1 MEFLQPGP
9 GDAVDAAPVEDLRA
23 RLRALPT
30 FPEDLPALDPG
41 AAPDDPA
48 MLFLRWLGDAAADGT
63 PAPHATVLATADA
76 QGRVSARNVILTDL
90 DDDGW
95 HFSTHRSSP
104 KAADLAANP
113 RAALTF
119 FWPAHGRQVRL
130 TGVVRDV
137 GAEASV
143 FLARSEASR
152 VGTLV
157 GHQSEPLPSLED
169 YAAAYA
175 RTEERVRAEPGLVDP
190 DWADH
195 ALAPD
200 AVEFFQA
207 ARPGNIRLRYRAER
221 DRATDQGPGEGLDRR
236 VRRGAGRARWVREL
250 LWP

>member
-1 MEFLQPGP
+1 MEFLRPGA
-9 GDAVDAAPVEDLRA
+9 GDDAGRAPVSDLRA

-30 FPEDLPALDPG
+30 FPADLPALDPG
-41 AAPDDPA
+41 TAPDDPVV
-48 MLFLRWLGDAAADGT
+48 LFLSWLGDAAAAGGA
-63 PAPHATVLATADA
+63 APHAMVLATADTD
-76 QGRVSARNVILTDL
+76 GHVTARNVILTDL

-104 KAADLAANP
+104 KAAALAANP

-119 FWPAHGRQVRL
+119 FWPVHGRQVRL
-130 TGVVRDV
+130 TGVVRDL

-157 GHQSEPLPSLED
+157 GHQSGPLPSLEE
-169 YAAAYA
+169 YADAYA
-175 RTEERVRAEPGLVDP
+175 RTEARVRAEPGLVDP
-190 DWADH
+190 GWADH
-195 ALAPD
+195 ALRPD

-221 DRATDQGPGEGLDRR
+221 HRGTDQGPGDDLGSR
-236 VRRGAGRARWVREL
+236 VRRGTGSAGWVKEL

>member
-1 MEFLQPGP
+1 MGFLLPSP
-9 GDAVDAAPVEDLRA
+9 SDDADARPVGDLRA

-30 FPEDLPALDPG
+30 FPADLPVLDPET
-41 AAPDDPA
+41 APDDPA
-48 MLFLRWLGDAAADGT
+48 VLFLRWLDDAAAADG
-63 PAPHATVLATADA
+63 PAPHAMVLATADGD
-76 QGRVSARNVILTDL
+76 GRVSARNVILTDL

-104 KAADLAANP
+104 KAAALAANSQ
-113 RAALTF
+113 AALTF
-119 FWPAHGRQVRL
+119 FWPGQGRQVRL
-130 TGVVRDV
+130 TGVVRDL

-143 FLARSEASR
+143 FLARSEVSR

-157 GHQSEPLPSLED
+157 GHQSEALPSLEE

-175 RTEERVRAEPGLVDP
+175 RTEDRLRAEPGLVDP

-195 ALAPD
+195 ALCPD

-207 ARPGNIRLRYRAER
+207 ARPGNIRLRYRAEHDRGTDERPRVGLDSGVER
-221 DRATDQGPGEGLDRR
+221 DRGTT
-236 VRRGAGRARWVREL
+236 RWLKEL

>member
-1 MEFLQPGP
+1 
-9 GDAVDAAPVEDLRA
+9 VSDLRA

-30 FPEDLPALDPG
+30 FPADLPALDPG
-41 AAPDDPA
+41 TAPDDPA
-48 MLFLRWLGDAAADGT
+48 VLFLRWLADAAAGDA
-63 PAPHATVLATADA
+63 PAPHAMVLATADA
-76 QGRVSARNVILTDL
+76 DGHVSARNVILTDL
-90 DDDGW
+90 DDAGW

-104 KAADLAANP
+104 KSAALAANP

-119 FWPAHGRQVRL
+119 FWPAHGRQVRV
-130 TGVVRDV
+130 TGVVRDL

-157 GHQSEPLPSLED
+157 GHQSEPLASLEE
-169 YAAAYA
+169 YATAYA

-195 ALAPD
+195 ALRPD

-207 ARPGNIRLRYRAER
+207 AQPGNIRLRYRAEG
-221 DRATDQGPGEGLDRR
+221 DPRR
-236 VRRGAGRARWVREL
+236 SGWLKEL